1 MKEAASVKQEQS
13 AAQQDAY
20 ARGFGK
26 LAKWFADSLTLG
38 EMEIRRIYHDP
49 TDIFTRAVQP
59 VLWLLVSGETFS
71 RIKAIPTGGVPYLEF
86 LTPGILSQSVMFI
99 AIFYGL
105 NLIWDRDAGIVQK
118 FLALPVAR
126 SAFVVGRTMGAMVR
140 GLTQAIIVMLLAVAL
155 KIPLRWSF
163 LNILGTLVVVM
174 MCAVFFSSFSMILAA
189 IMRTRERFMG
199 IGQVLTMPLFFA
211 SSAIYPI
218 SIMSDWLKVIARIN
232 PLSYVVQILRDLLV
246 TGTASNMFADLAILF
261 GMIVLAIII
270 ATKLYPRLA

>member
-1 MKEAASVKQEQS
+1 MKEVTLVKQEQLD
-13 AAQQDAY
+13 AQQDVY
-20 ARGFGK
+20 ANGFVK

-38 EMEIRRIYHDP
+38 EMEIRRIRHDP

-59 VLWLLVSGETFS
+59 VLWLLVFGETFS
-71 RIKAIPTGGVPYLEF
+71 KIKAIPTGGVPYLEF
-86 LTPGILSQSVMFI
+86 MTPGILSQSVMFI

-140 GLTQAIIVMLLAVAL
+140 GLTQAIIVMLLAL
-155 KIPLRWSF
+155 ILRIPLRWSF
-163 LNILGTLVVVM
+163 INIIGTIGVVM
-174 MCAVFFSSFSMILAA
+174 MCAAFFSSFSMILAA

-218 SIMSDWLKVIARIN
+218 SIMPDWLKVVATIN

-246 TGTASNMFADLAILF
+246 TGSVSNIFLDLSILF
-261 GMIVLAIII
+261 GMIVIAIII

>member
-1 MKEAASVKQEQS
+1 VKQEDFV
-13 AAQQDAY
+13 AQQDVSSNIF
-20 ARGFGK
+20 RKF
-26 LAKWFADSLTLG
+26 LKWLNDSLALG
-38 EMEIRRIYHDP
+38 EMEIRRIRHDP

-59 VLWLLVSGETFS
+59 ILWLLVFGETFTK
-71 RIKAIPTGGVPYLEF
+71 IKAIPTGGVPYIAF
-86 LTPGILSQSVMFI
+86 MAPGILSQSVMFI

-105 NLIWDRDAGIVQK
+105 TLIWDRDQGIVQK

-140 GLTQAIIVMLLAVAL
+140 GLSQAVIVLLLAL
-155 KIPLRWSF
+155 ILRIPIRWSF
-163 LNILGTLVVVM
+163 VNIIGTMGVVM
-174 MCAVFFSSFSMILAA
+174 MCAAFFSAFSMILAA
-189 IMRTRERFMG
+189 LMRTRERFMG

-218 SIMSDWLKVIARIN
+218 SIMPDWLKVVATIN
-232 PLSYVVQILRDLLV
+232 PLSYVVEILRGLLITGNLSNILLDL
-246 TGTASNMFADLAILF
+246 SILL